1 MIIAVAQ
8 ADLRRAFVGGGPGLI
23 VSGLCWLA
31 AGLVA
36 QAKGVPTGYAVL
48 FVTGM
53 FIFPSALLLC
63 RFLFGRAPAAKDNP
77 LGRVALESTFAMI
90 AGIVIAHLF
99 LGSRPDYVFPL
110 VAIAVGTHFLAFR
123 TAYGDARFWGLA
135 GIVTAIGG
143 YAIWGNGLSALTVAL
158 LVAASE
164 ILFGLWLLASPR
176 GERAPSR

>member
-1 MIIAVAQ
+1 MTIANAQ

-23 VSGLCWLA
+23 VSGLFWLA

-36 QAKGVPTGYAVL
+36 NAEGVPTGYAVL

-53 FIFPSALLLC
+53 FIFPSAMLIC
-63 RFLFGRAPAAKDNP
+63 RFLFGRAPAAKENP
-77 LGRVALESTFAMI
+77 LGRVALESTLAMI

-110 VAIAVGTHFLAFR
+110 VAIAVGTHFFAFR
-123 TAYGDARFWGLA
+123 TAYGDVRFWGLA
-135 GIVTAIGG
+135 AVVTAIGG
-143 YAIWGNGLSALTVAL
+143 YAIWGEGLPALSVAL

-164 ILFGLWLLASPR
+164 ILFGLWLLATAPR
-176 GERAPSR
+176 EGAA